1 MSLIQRPCLTEV
13 SYLHDVDEKEEAM
26 KKQLTE
32 AQRRENVLVLRL
44 SAREQELQDVAA
56 VALNYKKLQVTLKKI
71 NYSTHF

>member
-1 MSLIQRPCLTEV
+1 M
-13 SYLHDVDEKEEAM
+13 DEKEEAM

-56 VALNYKKLQVTLKKI
+56 VAVNYKKLQVSMIFVANI
-71 NYSTHF
+71 NWLAPELPLSKSFRHKHQL